1 MIYDLIVVGAGGAG
15 LVAAINAH
23 EAGAKVLVLTKE
35 YATRGQTCMAQGG
48 INAALGN
55 AGEDSVQS
63 HITNTLKSAH
73 GIASKEAIKI
83 LCSKAPDAVNWL
95 DSIGVCFSRTS
106 ESKIAQR
113 TLGGASAPRA
123 CYAQDYTGLK
133 ILHTLYDRCNALGIE
148 ILNEK
153 YLLEL
158 ITNKQTIS
166 AVSVLDKRSGD
177 TQIFEAKSVVLA
189 TGGYSRVYNTH
200 STNSSST
207 TGDGIAVAYRAGARV
222 SDMEFVQFHP
232 TAMKN
237 SAILISESA
246 RGAGGY
252 LLNSK
257 GERFVNELLPRDEVA
272 RAIDEE
278 MDKGEDIY
286 LDIRHLGED
295 FINKELPQ
303 ERKLAKLY
311 EAVDPVNDLIP
322 IKPVAHYTMG
332 GIEVDG
338 KSMTNI
344 YGLFAVGECANHRV
358 HGANRLGG
366 NSLLEL
372 VVFGR
377 QVGVSAAEYS
387 TCSDGEIPC
396 QARNDENVLQTDG
409 NVVQTDG
416 LVIQNDGLV
425 FHDGEIP
432 CQAWND
438 GLVLQNDGN
447 AVQNDGLVLQTDW
460 NAVQNDGLVVQND
473 GRVVQTDGYVN
484 GATDNIVIPCL
495 TRNLIKDTKNSI
507 DFYKKQKEL
516 ADMFY
521 LHVGIKR
528 NEKDL
533 QKVLEEVNALK
544 KQLPKMGV
552 TDKTKKYN
560 TNLIEFLEFKNMLE
574 LSEIILLS
582 AISRQES
589 RGAHFRT
596 DFPSEDEK
604 FARHTVM
611 DEQGVM
617 HYED

>member
-1 MIYDLIVVGAGGAG
+1 MIYDVVIVGAGGAG
-15 LVAAINAH
+15 LVSAINAH

-35 YATRGQTCMAQGG
+35 YATRSQTCMAQGG

-55 AGEDSVQS
+55 AGEDSVEA

-73 GIASKEAIKI
+73 GIASPEAINT
-83 LCSKAPDAVNWL
+83 LCSEAPDAVEWL

-148 ILNEK
+148 IKNEK
-153 YLLEL
+153 YLLEI
-158 ITNKQTIS
+158 ITNEEDNKKKVS
-166 AVSVLDKRSGD
+166 GVSVLDKRSGELE
-177 TQIFEAKSVVLA
+177 IYEAKSVVLA

-200 STNSSST
+200 STNSIST
-207 TGDGIAVAYRAGARV
+207 TGDGIATAFKVGARV
-222 SDMEFVQFHP
+222 SDMEFIQFHP

-246 RGAGGY
+246 RGAGGH

-257 GERFVNELLPRDEVA
+257 NERFVNELLPRDEVA
-272 RAIDEE
+272 RAIDEQ
-278 MDKGEDIY
+278 MDKGEEIF
-286 LDIRHLGED
+286 LDIRHLGEK
-295 FINKELPQ
+295 FINEELPQ

-311 EAVDPVNDLIP
+311 EAVDPVHDLIP

-332 GIEVDG
+332 GIEVDE

-344 YGLFAVGECANHRV
+344 DGLFAVGECANHRV

-372 VVFGR
+372 VVFGK
-377 QVGVSAAEYS
+377 QAGINSAKYSKEALHVEKISS
-387 TCSDGEIPC
+387 TCRAIED
-396 QARNDENVLQTDG
+396 
-409 NVVQTDG
+409 
-416 LVIQNDGLV
+416 
-425 FHDGEIP
+425 
-432 CQAWND
+432 
-438 GLVLQNDGN
+438 
-447 AVQNDGLVLQTDW
+447 
-460 NAVQNDGLVVQND
+460 
-473 GRVVQTDGYVN
+473 
-484 GATDNIVIPCL
+484 
-495 TRNLIKDTKNSI
+495 IKDYTNEI
-507 DFYKKQKEL
+507 NFYEKQKEL
-516 ADMFY
+516 GDLFY

-528 NEKDL
+528 DKKEL
-533 QKVLEEVNALK
+533 QKVLDKVNKLK
-544 KQLPKMGV
+544 LELPKMGV
-552 TDKTKKYN
+552 TDKEKKYN
-560 TNLIEFLEFKNMLE
+560 TNLIEFLEFTNMLE
-574 LSEIILLS
+574 LSEMILLS

-589 RGAHFRT
+589 RGAHFRL
-596 DFPSEDEK
+596 DYPNEDDN

-611 DEQGVM
+611 DKQGVL